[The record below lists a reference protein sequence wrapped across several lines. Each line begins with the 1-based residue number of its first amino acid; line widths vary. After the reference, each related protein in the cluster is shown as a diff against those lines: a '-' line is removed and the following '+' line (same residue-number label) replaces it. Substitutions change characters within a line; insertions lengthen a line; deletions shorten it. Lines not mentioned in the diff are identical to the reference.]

1 MVATLRK
8 PQLKKLPQTFR
19 DGHVVLLHGE
29 QSVESWYV
37 DPSHVPLMY
46 CPGWQY
52 PHGAQRVVSKVVLPS
67 HLNTAELVPVHVK
80 DIKCLKRQELTCQ
93 WCRIPWHTCLRCK
106 LRIGYP
112 LCPCQW
118 RRTRRGRIQ
127 MDTRSGRACPNRYVK
142 KRSTAPNNWRTDLHM
157 PHKIKPEKDTR

>member
-1 MVATLRK
+1 M
-8 PQLKKLPQTFR
+8 KKWPQTSK
-19 DGHVVLLHGE
+19 DWHVVLLHGE

-80 DIKCLKRQELTCQ
+80 DIKCLKRQEPTCQ

-112 LCPCQW
+112 LCPFQW
-118 RRTRRGRIQ
+118 HRTQRGRIQ
-127 MDTRSGRACPNRYVK
+127 MDTRSGRACQNRHVK